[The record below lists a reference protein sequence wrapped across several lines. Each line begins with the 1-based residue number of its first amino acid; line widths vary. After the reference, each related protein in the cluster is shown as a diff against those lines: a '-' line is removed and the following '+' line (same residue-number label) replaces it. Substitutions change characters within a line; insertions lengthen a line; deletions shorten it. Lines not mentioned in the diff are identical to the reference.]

1 MTEPT
6 LPEPRIDLQLPRL
19 DLPALEITRMVERLE
34 RPSFDAFC
42 VTSNE
47 LPEAVVRWLGPGFRF
62 RLEEEFRIVERSVC
76 INIPAGFIFDAASVP
91 RFFWAGIS
99 PTELGI
105 VAPLVHDW
113 LYRTGGQYGALSR
126 SQADQIFL
134 DHMKAE
140 GVSAWRRWA
149 AYAAVRIG
157 GGGSWRDDASQ
168 TSPPALAVR

>member
-1 MTEPT
+1 MPHD
-6 LPEPRIDLQLPRL
+6 LPEARITLQRPPNRMR
-19 DLPALEITRMVERLE
+19 ALELTRATSRLE
-34 RPSFDAFC
+34 PGPIC
-42 VTSNE
+42 VAGDE
-47 LPEAVVRWLGPGFRF
+47 LPEVVVRWMGPGYRF
-62 RLEEEFRIVERSVC
+62 ELVREYRIVERGVC
-76 INIPAGFIFDAASVP
+76 IEIPEGFVFDAASVP
-91 RFFWAGIS
+91 RIVWSAIS
-99 PTELGI
+99 PTELGV